1 MSTENFV
8 FSYILFLNH
17 SSFYYYLQPYNF
29 AVIRK
34 ALSEK
39 SAWSYWGILATKTI
53 GELKRKI
60 IQTTN
65 ELSALSND
73 QNPIPE
79 LINST
84 NLLRANDF
92 LTKTGDKKSELLT
105 VYDQYAKQLENTL
118 AKIIKIQEQLKKLAK
133 KKSQR
138 KPIRKKTKKKKS
150 AKRRKSSKRKR

>member
-1 MSTENFV
+1 M
-8 FSYILFLNH
+8 
-17 SSFYYYLQPYNF
+17 
-29 AVIRK
+29 
-34 ALSEK
+34 
-39 SAWSYWGILATKTI
+39 ATRTI

-84 NLLRANDF
+84 NLLRTNDF

-105 VYDQYAKQLENTL
+105 AYDQYVKQLENTL
-118 AKIIKIQEQLKKLAK
+118 TKIIKIQEQLKKLAK
-133 KKSQR
+133 KKS
-138 KPIRKKTKKKKS
+138 
-150 AKRRKSSKRKR
+150 AKRRKSAKRKR

>member
-1 MSTENFV
+1 
-8 FSYILFLNH
+8 
-17 SSFYYYLQPYNF
+17 
-29 AVIRK
+29 
-34 ALSEK
+34 
-39 SAWSYWGILATKTI
+39 LATKTI

-118 AKIIKIQEQLKKLAK
+118 TKIIKIQEQLKKISEK
-133 KKSQR
+133 KIS
-138 KPIRKKTKKKKS
+138 KKTY
-150 AKRRKSSKRKR
+150 